1 MSQKKA
7 LIVTTK
13 GWSKDELKKFEVGVD
28 KQNYR
33 WQANVLT
40 KEGQKNFCYFRS
52 KVDLEIM
59 AIQLGFTILKVVK
72 L

>member
-7 LIVTTK
+7 LDVTTK
-13 GWSKDELKKFEVGVD
+13 GWSKNELQEF
-28 KQNYR
+28 KQKVNDLNYR
-33 WQANVLT
+33 WEAHVLT
-40 KEGQKNFCYFRS
+40 KDGKKKFCYFYS

-59 AIQLGFTILKVVK
+59 ARQEGFTILKVIK

>member
-13 GWSKDELKKFEVGVD
+13 GWSKNELQQFKQGVNE
-28 KQNYR
+28 QNFR
-33 WQANVLT
+33 WEAHVLT
-40 KEGQKNFCYFRS
+40 KDGKKKFCYFRS

-59 AIQLGFTILKVVK
+59 AKQEGYKILKVTK

>member
-7 LIVTTK
+7 LDVTTK
-13 GWSKDELKKFEVGVD
+13 GWSRDELEQFKEKVND
-28 KQNYR
+28 LNYS
-33 WQANVLT
+33 WEAHVLT
-40 KEGQKNFCYFRS
+40 KDGKKKFCYFYS

-59 AIQLGFTILKVVK
+59 AKQEGYKILKVVK

>member
-7 LIVTTK
+7 LDVTTK
-13 GWSKDELKKFEVGVD
+13 GWDKNGLQQLKQKIND
-28 KQNYR
+28 QNYR
-33 WQANVLT
+33 WEATILT
-40 KEGQKNFCYFRS
+40 KEGKKKFCYFRS

-59 AIQLGFTILKVVK
+59 AKQEGYKILKVVK